1 MIAGQEEIAGALP
14 APSQGGLQGI
24 LADTWLLI
32 KLRWHLTWNAFRKRS
47 VTARI
52 LSVLGMGLFGAF
64 ISIGAAGMGIALGAV
79 LRRSPDPDIAILL
92 VAAVLAIVSL
102 LLLLTSFGVA
112 LGSLFL
118 SSDME
123 MLMSAPVDRRAVFV
137 SKLLDGMVPS
147 YTILLVSA
155 LPALLAFGIGLG
167 YSAAYYFMVAL
178 VVLFLPLLPM
188 GLGAMLVLVVARVA
202 PARRVREVLGLV
214 GALFGVSCGILGQT
228 SRYWTSM
235 FTPGRE
241 DAEQFVEGL
250 RGIADWPLPFVLAA
264 RSAVDAGR
272 GEIVG
277 ALPAFG
283 AFLVMT
289 LGLFAVSAWV
299 AEALYAS
306 GWVRMQSSGSAKKS
320 LARSARAA
328 SRSGML
334 GRAPAWFAI
343 VLKDWRVIPRDLRNF
358 AQMIAPLALIPFIMF
373 NLISGGGGRRN
384 PLNGIDSFGGAGGAG
399 IMLAGGVLMTVMFV
413 VGRVAETSVSMES
426 KSWWLI
432 KAAPVSP
439 GEVLFGKFMTAAIP
453 YALLSTVFMA
463 ALTIWRDFDLVWAV
477 YGWVAVVALG
487 MGMLAAGVGLSV
499 PWAKLDWEDPR
510 RMLTWQTSV
519 ITMLAWIGIG
529 LVGGLLFCL
538 PYFAELLDL
547 GLVPAMMAAGLL
559 LGTAVAVGSGYALMH
574 VGMARLGAVGEE

>member
-1 MIAGQEEIAGALP
+1 M
-14 APSQGGLQGI
+14 
-24 LADTWLLI
+24 LADTWLLVT
-32 KLRWHLTWNAFRKRS
+32 LRWHLTWNGFRKRS

-52 LSVLGMGLFGAF
+52 LSVLGMLLFAGF
-64 ISIGAAGMGIALGAV
+64 ISFGAAGLGIALGAA
-79 LRRSPDPDIAILL
+79 LSRSPDPDIAILL
-92 VAAVLAIVSL
+92 AAAVLAVVSL

-123 MLMSAPVDRRAVFV
+123 MLMSAPVDRRAVFM

-147 YTILLVSA
+147 YTIMLVSA

-167 YSAAYYFMVAL
+167 YTAGYYIMVAL
-178 VVLFLPLLPM
+178 VILFLPLLPM
-188 GLGAMLVLVVARVA
+188 GIGAMLVLVVARVA

-228 SRYWTSM
+228 SRYWTSA
-235 FTPGRE
+235 FSPNRS
-241 DAEQFVEGL
+241 DAEQFVENL
-250 RGIADWPLPFVLAA
+250 RGIAEWPLPFVLAA

-272 GEIVG
+272 GELLG

-283 AFLVMT
+283 GFALMT
-289 LGLFAVSAWV
+289 VGVFALSVWVS
-299 AEALYAS
+299 EALYAS
-306 GWVRMQSSGSAKKS
+306 GWVRMQSSGNAKKS

-328 SRSGML
+328 SRSGWL

-358 AQMIAPLALIPFIMF
+358 AQMLAPLALIPFVLF
-373 NLISGGGGRRN
+373 NLISGGGRRN
-384 PLNGIDSFGGAGGAG
+384 PLNGIDSWGGSGGVSIFIAVS
-399 IMLAGGVLMTVMFV
+399 VLMTVMFV
-413 VGRVAETSVSMES
+413 VGRVAETSISMES

-453 YALLSTVFMA
+453 FVALATALMA
-463 ALTIWRDFDLVWAV
+463 VAAIWRHFDPVWAL
-477 YGWVAVVALG
+477 YGWLAVLVLG
-487 MGMLAAGVGLSV
+487 LGMLAAAVGLSV
-499 PWAKLDWEDPR
+499 PWAKLDWDDPR

-519 ITMLAWIGIG
+519 LTMAVWVAIG
-529 LVGGLLFCL
+529 LVAGLLFCL
-538 PYFAELLDL
+538 PFLAEFA
-547 GLVPAMMAAGLL
+547 GQGWVPVMMLAGFL
-559 LGTAVAVGSGYALMH
+559 LGSAVATGSGYALIH
-574 VGMARLGAVGEE
+574 YGMTRLPAVGEE